1 MWLLL
6 LLHISCACVAYIF
19 VPVRVYL
26 HNSRSLYLSCVC
38 VFACVCG
45 GRVIA
50 TPPRNSLSNL
60 LFVDDSTHTMANL
73 QQLNK
78 DLADKSYINGYALL
92 SRSRGGAGKVV
103 VFVLITVLLA
113 CSFLPSHADIETL
126 TTLPDSVD
134 EKKFPNVARWARHIR
149 SFTVAEQAAY
159 ALPPLSSRFSRRLT
173 SFCFYA

>member
-92 SRSRGGAGKVV
+92 SLAL
-103 VFVLITVLLA
+103 VLVLVL
-113 CSFLPSHADIETL
+113 
-126 TTLPDSVD
+126 V
-134 EKKFPNVARWARHIR
+134 KWW
-149 SFTVAEQAAY
+149 
-159 ALPPLSSRFSRRLT
+159 SS
-173 SFCFYA
+173 Y

>member
-1 MWLLL
+1 
-6 LLHISCACVAYIF
+6 
-19 VPVRVYL
+19 
-26 HNSRSLYLSCVC
+26 
-38 VFACVCG
+38 
-45 GRVIA
+45 
-50 TPPRNSLSNL
+50 
-60 LFVDDSTHTMANL
+60 MANL

-159 ALPPLSSRFSRRLT
+159 ALPPPSSRFSRRLT